1 MSSNNIAD
9 NLLCL
14 KKLSLTLI
22 ILSGFNWLM
31 RYSLQVKIDLLNQAR
46 LKFVLYNWFD
56 VSKVKK
62 IINCQLYNYDIY
74 LRKRLRKNWLQ
85 RYMERLFLRM
95 KQLSGLGIE
104 NEI

>member
-1 MSSNNIAD
+1 MSSKNIAD

-56 VSKVKK
+56 VSKVEK
-62 IINCQLYNYDIY
+62 IINCQLYIYDIY
-74 LRKRLRKNWLQ
+74 LRKRLRK
-85 RYMERLFLRM
+85 
-95 KQLSGLGIE
+95 KQA
-104 NEI
+104 